1 MRLWLPVLV
10 WMAVIFG
17 ASSFSF
23 GGGGPGV
30 PDWLSHGTAYLI
42 LCLLLCR
49 ALAGGF
55 PEPLSPGGA
64 LLAVLLATAYGV
76 TDEFHQRFVPGRTAS
91 AADVAKD
98 VAGSIL
104 GAFGYRL
111 AAPRREVA

>member
-1 MRLWLPVLV
+1 
-10 WMAVIFG
+10 MAVIFG

-23 GGGGPGV
+23 AGGGPGV

-55 PEPLSPGGA
+55 PAPLSAGGA

-76 TDEFHQRFVPGRTAS
+76 SDEFHQSFVPSRDPS
-91 AADVAKD
+91 AGDVAKD
-98 VAGSIL
+98 LMGSAL
-104 GAFGYRL
+104 GALLYRR
-111 AAPRREVA
+111 AAPYKEVARE